1 MDKPADGK
9 PTAVGRVRA
18 FIRTQMIGVT
28 DLHLPAL
35 LDDAVE
41 FVQANKGLNAALLR
55 ELMRDTV
62 YEQVQRTVATTRPDL
77 MLLGEDLV
85 GKDELIASASVRW
98 GRWFEHTRT
107 RHVIALEMTRQ
118 DCEEAAAQRMLAAE
132 RHLALG
138 RLWRSVASDL
148 DEDQRVGQR
157 FTPVELEA
165 RLQQIQAMRMDLTL
179 HERTWARRL
188 LGRRSLD
195 GA

>member
-18 FIRTQMIGVT
+18 FVRTQMIGVT
-28 DLHLPAL
+28 ELHLPEL

-41 FVQANKGLNAALLR
+41 FVQANKRLNAALLR
-55 ELMRDTV
+55 ELLRDTV
-62 YEQVQRTVATTRPDL
+62 YGQVQRTVATTRPDL

-85 GKDELIASASVRW
+85 GREDLIEAAAIRW

-107 RHVIALEMTRQ
+107 KHVIALEMTRT
-118 DCEEAAAQRMLAAE
+118 DCLEAAAQRLLAAE

-148 DEDQRVGQR
+148 DEDERVGQR
-157 FTPVELEA
+157 FTAQELEV
-165 RLQQIQAMRMDLTL
+165 RLQQIQATRMDLTL
-179 HERTWARRL
+179 DERSWARRL
-188 LGRRSLD
+188 LGRREI
-195 GA
+195 